1 MAELAASI
9 AEHGLIQPIAVRA
22 VGPKRY
28 QIISGERRYRAARLA
43 GLEAIAAYIR
53 EAETEEMLEWSLVE
67 NIQREDLDAIE
78 EAHGYQ
84 QLMEECGLTQAQ
96 VAVKVGKDRSTVANA
111 LRLLRLPAV
120 VQRALREGKISAG
133 HARVLVSVSDPD
145 LQIALSEQI
154 IARGMSVRGAEEY
167 VRAVGETR
175 TTKRSKKRDGSSLTD
190 AESAQIRDLTNRIRG
205 HYGTHVSIKHEP
217 GKGGR
222 IEIAYYSE
230 EDLERV
236 IELLLGLS

>member
-1 MAELAASI
+1 
-9 AEHGLIQPIAVRA
+9 
-22 VGPKRY
+22 
-28 QIISGERRYRAARLA
+28 
-43 GLEAIAAYIR
+43 
-53 EAETEEMLEWSLVE
+53 
-67 NIQREDLDAIE
+67 
-78 EAHGYQ
+78 
-84 QLMEECGLTQAQ
+84 
-96 VAVKVGKDRSTVANA
+96 
-111 LRLLRLPAV
+111 
-120 VQRALREGKISAG
+120 VQRALRERKISAG

-154 IARGMSVRGAEEY
+154 IARGMSVRAAEEY
-167 VRAVGETR
+167 VRSVGETR
-175 TTKRSKKRDGSSLTD
+175 STKRSKKRVGLTLTD
-190 AESAQIRDLTNRIRG
+190 AESAQIRNLTNRIRS